1 VEYVVAAVDHGG
13 FTRAARELH
22 VSQPSLSG
30 GIATL
35 ERELG
40 VTLFHRLGR
49 RVTLTSAG
57 EAFLSP
63 ARRLLREAAS
73 ARDAAAGVAELVSGR
88 LDVVS
93 LPTLAVEPL
102 APLVGAFRLLHPGVV
117 VHVVEPEDQ
126 RDVLALVLDGSA
138 ELGLTDVGSLT
149 GEVETHSLGRQAL
162 WAICPPGSTLP
173 RGRAVPIAW
182 LAERALIATRAGTST
197 RDLLDAAFA
206 RAGAEP
212 TVAVESGQ
220 REAIVPLVLAGAGS
234 ALLPE
239 PVARTAAAQG
249 AVVAPLQ
256 PSLTRTIG
264 IVHRRAP
271 LSPAARAFLD
281 TARNAAN
288 ESSPGRPRR

>member
-1 VEYVVAAVDHGG
+1 
-13 FTRAARELH
+13 

-30 GIATL
+30 GVASL

-40 VTLFHRLGR
+40 VALFHRLGR

-57 EAFLSP
+57 EAFLGP
-63 ARRLLREAAS
+63 ARRMLREAAS
-73 ARDAAAGVAELVSGR
+73 ARDAAAGVADVVSGR
-88 LDVVS
+88 LDIVS

-102 APLVGAFRLLHPGVV
+102 APLVGAFRLSHPGVV

-138 ELGLTDVGSLT
+138 ELGLTDVGALA
-149 GEVETHSLGRQAL
+149 GEVETHSLGQQAL
-162 WAICPPGSTLP
+162 WAICPPGTTLP
-173 RGRAVPIAW
+173 RGRALPVTW

-197 RDLLDAAFA
+197 RDLLDAALA
-206 RAGAEP
+206 RAGAAP

-239 PVARTAAAQG
+239 PVAHTAAAQG

-256 PSLTRTIG
+256 PPLTRTIG
-264 IVHRRAP
+264 IVHRRGP

-281 TARNAAN
+281 VARIAPS
-288 ESSPGRPRR
+288 ESPSRRRRR